1 MKNSLAILFL
11 SIILLSNM
19 VLSQKDIIADQ
30 KPFGLIFLD
39 GQKYSDCRMCNLEG
53 EEKKQFDNVTQKIEN
68 LSPSERVVLLED
80 FLTKGYSGNVKAR
93 IAMTIAQIKFWGVI
107 STSEMD
113 YNIEWSDY
121 DYSGL
126 SDKEINGA
134 LEIINCFGRAIEF
147 AEDEG
152 SQSHLKKGRQGYI
165 VHSGL
170 YDEILDQNELY
181 NISLDDNINELKNK
195 PDQKR
200 ILEYLN
206 NDYAETGYIPF
217 NQYWGI
223 NTGLIYSLGKHT
235 WIGGE
240 LGLDYCGTKKLFRR
254 RNYFGNLVRNRA
266 SAMSISFQHNLNT
279 GVNDFSFD
287 LIKLRELAPWMH
299 LNLNITQ
306 FGFHQG
312 LPGVD
317 GVKWFY
323 RPEIG
328 FSYGPFSVS
337 YAYNLTF
344 NKGTRYLTEKNM
356 FVAKLS
362 YPLVRISRYE

>member
-1 MKNSLAILFL
+1 MKTTLTILSLFIFLF
-11 SIILLSNM
+11 SNF
-19 VLSQKDIIADQ
+19 VLSQKDIIADL

-39 GQKYSDCRMCNLEG
+39 GQKYPDCKMCNLEG
-53 EEKKQFDNVTQKIEN
+53 DEKLQFGKVQEKIKD
-68 LSPSERVVLLED
+68 LSPTEMVEFLEGLLSGE
-80 FLTKGYSGNVKAR
+80 YSGNLKAR
-93 IAMTIAQIKFWGVI
+93 IAMSIAQTKFWDVI
-107 STSEMD
+107 STSDMN
-113 YNIEWSDY
+113 YNIAWSDY
-121 DYSGL
+121 DYSRL

-134 LEIINCFGRAIEF
+134 LEIINCYDRAIEF

-152 SQSHLKKGRQGYI
+152 SVSYLKLGRQMYI

-170 YDEILDQNELY
+170 YDEIMDQNGL
-181 NISLDDNINELKNK
+181 NNNSLNDNIKALKNK
-195 PDQKR
+195 PSQKR

-206 NDYAETGYIPF
+206 NDYAATGIIPF
-217 NQYWGI
+217 SDYNGI
-223 NTGLIYSLGKHT
+223 NTGVIYSFGQDS
-235 WIGGE
+235 WIGAE
-240 LGLDYCGTKKLFRR
+240 LGIDFCNTNKLLQR
-254 RNYFGNLVRNRA
+254 RNAFGNLVRNRG
-266 SAMSISFQHNLNT
+266 SLLSFSFQHNLNT
-279 GVNDFSFD
+279 GSNDFSFD
-287 LIKLRELAPWMH
+287 LIKLRETAWMH

-312 LPGVD
+312 LPDVE

-362 YPLVRISRYE
+362 YPLVRISRYQ

>member
-80 FLTKGYSGNVKAR
+80 FLTKDYSGNVKAR
-93 IAMTIAQIKFWGVI
+93 ITVTIAQIKFWDVI
-107 STSEMD
+107 STTNMN
-113 YNIEWSDY
+113 YNIAWSDY

-134 LEIINCFGRAIEF
+134 LEIIDCFGRAIEF
-147 AEDEG
+147 AKDEG
-152 SQSHLKKGRQGYI
+152 SESYLKKGRQVYI

-181 NISLDDNINELKNK
+181 NISLGDNINELKNK

-206 NDYAETGYIPF
+206 NDYAETGFIPF
-217 NQYWGI
+217 SDYTGI
-223 NTGLIYSLGKHT
+223 NTGLIYSFGQDS

-240 LGLDYCGTKKLFRR
+240 LGIDLCNTNKLFQG
-254 RNYFGNLVRNRA
+254 RNAFGNNVRNRG
-266 SAMSISFQHNLNT
+266 SLLSFSIQHNLNT
-279 GVNDFSFD
+279 GSNDFSFD
-287 LIKLRELAPWMH
+287 VLKLREGMF
-299 LNLNITQ
+299 LNWNATQ

-328 FSYGPFSVS
+328 LSYGPFSVS

-344 NKGTRYLTEKNM
+344 KKDVRYLTEKNM
-356 FVAKLS
+356 LVVKFS
-362 YPLVRISRYE
+362 YPFIRISRYE

>member
-1 MKNSLAILFL
+1 MKKSLTILSLFIFL
-11 SIILLSNM
+11 YSNF

-39 GQKYSDCRMCNLEG
+39 GQKYPDCRMCNLEG

-68 LSPSERVVLLED
+68 LSPSERVFLLED
-80 FLTKGYSGNVKAR
+80 FLTKDYSGNVKAR

-328 FSYGPFSVS
+328 FAYGPFSVI

>member
-39 GQKYSDCRMCNLEG
+39 GQKYPDCKMCNLIG
-53 EEKKQFDNVTQKIEN
+53 DEKRQIDEVEQKIEN
-68 LSPSERVVLLED
+68 LSPKLKVQKLEELLLND
-80 FLTKGYSGNVKAR
+80 YADNVKAR
-93 IAMTIAQIKFWGVI
+93 IAMTIAKIKFWDVI
-107 STSEMD
+107 STSDMN
-113 YNIEWSDY
+113 YNIAWSDY

-134 LEIINCFGRAIEF
+134 LEIIDCFGRAIEF

-152 SQSHLKKGRQGYI
+152 SQSNLKRGRQVYI

-170 YDEILDQNELY
+170 YDEIIDKNELHNY
-181 NISLDDNINELKNK
+181 TLNNNINELKNK

-206 NDYAETGYIPF
+206 NDYAETGFIPF
-217 NQYWGI
+217 SDYTGI
-223 NTGLIYSLGKHT
+223 NAGVIYSFGQDS

-240 LGLDYCGTKKLFRR
+240 LGIDLCNTNKLFQR
-254 RNYFGNLVRNRA
+254 RNAFGNDVRNRG
-266 SAMSISFQHNLNT
+266 SLLSFSIQHNLNT
-279 GVNDFSFD
+279 GSNDFSFD
-287 LIKLRELAPWMH
+287 VLKLREGMF
-299 LNLNITQ
+299 LNWNATQ

-328 FSYGPFSVS
+328 LSYGPFSVS

-344 NKGTRYLTEKNM
+344 KKDVRYLTEKNM
-356 FVAKLS
+356 LVVKFS
-362 YPLVRISRYE
+362 YPFIRISRYE